1 MYAAFTH
8 RSCRFFSLL
17 CRENKQPD
25 RCSYA
30 HRVLCFCKHRTLCC
44 DWTLPVCPI
53 PALTQKEAGNVYVHC
68 RACTRHP
75 LAVHLLWAGWQA
87 VQLFVG
93 SAGSQS
99 FAWAWLDYSWGQIW
113 VSKTVNSADLRSRY
127 TGRGSSYLY
136 INPLCEGGPHQPITG
151 KVSNLSNEP
160 VYSHKQENWSFN
172 LKIV

>member
-8 RSCRFFSLL
+8 RSCRFFSPCFAGRRNNQIVVPMHTEFCVFVNTEL
-17 CRENKQPD
+17 CAAIGHC
-25 RCSYA
+25 RCVQS
-30 HRVLCFCKHRTLCC
+30 
-44 DWTLPVCPI
+44 
-53 PALTQKEAGNVYVHC
+53 QKEAGNVYVHC

-99 FAWAWLDYSWGQIW
+99 FAWAWVDYSWGQIW
-113 VSKTVNSADLRSRY
+113 VSKTVNSADLGSRY